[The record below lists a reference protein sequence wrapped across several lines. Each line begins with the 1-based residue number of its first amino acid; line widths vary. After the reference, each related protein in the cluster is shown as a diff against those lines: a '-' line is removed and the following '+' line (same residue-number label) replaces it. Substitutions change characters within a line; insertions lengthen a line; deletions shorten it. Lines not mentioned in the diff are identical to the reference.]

1 MDAFDADVIIYA
13 AATGHALGERVRGL
27 FDTGAAGEPSRAGIG
42 SVLLLPE
49 ILSEPMREGRDDTV
63 MRLGVLL
70 SRLQLLPVDEATA
83 ELATALAASYGL
95 RAVDAVHLA
104 TAVGSAADRFIT
116 NNRADFSKSISEIVV
131 TYPEE
136 LPSPSRAEC

>member
-1 MDAFDADVIIYA
+1 MDAFDADVLIYA
-13 AATGHALGERVRGL
+13 AAPGHALGEGVRDLFGLGIQDGSSRV
-27 FDTGAAGEPSRAGIG
+27 GIG

-49 ILSEPMREGRDDTV
+49 ILSKPIRDKKADEV
-63 MRLGVLL
+63 MRLVTLL
-70 SRLQLLPVDEATA
+70 SRLELLPVDEVTA

-116 NNRADFSKSISEIVV
+116 NNRNGFSKSISEIKV
-131 TYPEE
+131 TYPDE
-136 LPSPSRAEC
+136 LSAPEAP

>member
-13 AATGHALGERVRGL
+13 AVPGHALGERVRGL
-27 FDTGAAGEPSRAGIG
+27 FDAGAEGDSLHTGIG

-49 ILSEPMREGRDDTV
+49 ILSKPMREGRADAV

-70 SRLQLLPVDEATA
+70 SRLQLLPVDAATA

-104 TAVGSAADRFIT
+104 TAVASAADRFIT
-116 NNRADFSKSISEIVV
+116 NNRDDYSKSITEIVV

-136 LPSPSRAEC
+136 LPSPFPR